1 MRFKYEGL
9 DAIDRIKA
17 GEKRTGYYHF
27 MVTDSESGDIILNFY
42 TNGCLNGKWY
52 YDERA
57 CNYRQVEGTCLFSL
71 TTKSK
76 AALRMQLRKMALKE
90 LLEEQ

>member
-17 GEKRTGYYHF
+17 GERETGYYHF
-27 MVTDSESGDIILNFY
+27 MVTDSDSGDIILNFY
-42 TNGCLNGKWY
+42 TNGCLKGKWY
-52 YDERA
+52 YDERT

-76 AALRMQLRKMALKE
+76 NALRMQLRKLAMKE
-90 LLEEQ
+90 LCE